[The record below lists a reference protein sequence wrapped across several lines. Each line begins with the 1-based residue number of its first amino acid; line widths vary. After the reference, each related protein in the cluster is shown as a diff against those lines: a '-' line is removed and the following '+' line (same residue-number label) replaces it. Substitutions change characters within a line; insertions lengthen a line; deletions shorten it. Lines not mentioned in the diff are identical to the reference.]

1 MTDTN
6 LPATVQPQRAAIAAG
21 GSVGAL
27 IPQDLDQAYRIA
39 QSLAHSG
46 MVPQGFQTPEKCFVA
61 IMAGAELGLPPFQSL
76 QSFAI
81 INGRP
86 TMYGDAL
93 VAVIRT
99 NGFTMREWY
108 EGEGDDLT
116 AFCEVKRPDNGDV
129 SQGEFSVS
137 DAKTAGLWKK
147 GGPWT
152 TSPKR
157 MLKMRARAFA
167 IRDGAADVL
176 RGFQIREEVE
186 DYDAPLLSHD
196 KREGTGLLAR
206 LESTQTLATEGFGIR
221 DIDKEAG
228 EPAPAAEPKK
238 RGRPKKEPEASA
250 PNPAENAAEA
260 EAGKPASEQNQ
271 SVGANKTPAEVGAE
285 NATAEDQEHPQP
297 VPPAEEPPEP
307 TPSDPSPSPSDESTS
322 QSPTASQDGGAA
334 SASLFD
340 DGVEVETR
348 KLTAFDAFFYAAD
361 DARGWDELRPAMLAL
376 TQTEEWKA
384 KPHDQ
389 KKARA
394 RVWELVQ
401 RWNED
406 GAKLDPAADPF
417 LFQALVSATSDVD
430 IITGTLEVVK
440 DQPWYANS
448 PEDRQASVRRFV
460 AGRIEEIGRGA

>member
-6 LPATVQPQRAAIAAG
+6 LPATTQPQRTAITAG
-21 GSVGAL
+21 GNVGAL
-27 IPQDLDQAYRIA
+27 IPQDIEQAFRIA
-39 QSLAHSG
+39 QALAHSG
-46 MVPQGFQTPEKCFVA
+46 MTPNGFKTPETCFVA

-108 EGEGDDLT
+108 EGEGDSLT
-116 AFCEVKRPDNGDV
+116 AFCEVKRPDNGDLAEA
-129 SQGEFSVS
+129 SFSVD

-186 DYDAPLLSHD
+186 DYDATPLHQD
-196 KREGTGLLAR
+196 KQAGTGLLAK
-206 LESTQTLATEGFGIR
+206 LQTTETLATEGFGIR

-238 RGRPKKEPEASA
+238 RGRPKKEQTALEAI
-250 PNPAENAAEA
+250 AEA
-260 EAGKPASEQNQ
+260 EPEIVAQVVEDHGDSEEQHAA
-271 SVGANKTPAEVGAE
+271 VVYAE
-285 NATAEDQEHPQP
+285 TEDDAVEEAPE
-297 VPPAEEPPEP
+297 PPADAQVEDAAPVEPEPPIEA
-307 TPSDPSPSPSDESTS
+307 PSD
-322 QSPTASQDGGAA
+322 
-334 SASLFD
+334 LFQAD
-340 DGVEVETR
+340 DDQTR
-348 KLTAFDAFFYAAD
+348 PITQFDRFMIAAAD
-361 DARGWDELRPAMLAL
+361 AKGWDELRPAMMEL
-376 TQTEEWKA
+376 TQTEEWRA

-406 GAKLDPAADPF
+406 GAKLDPAADAF
-417 LFQALVSATSDVD
+417 LFQALVSTSTDVEV
-430 IITGTLEVVK
+430 ITGTLEVVK
-440 DQPWYANS
+440 GQKWYLDA